1 MYKVINPFKD
11 LEENHLYKTG
21 DKFPFNNKEIL
32 DERIAS
38 LLSNKNKV
46 GKPLI
51 EEVEEDKEKTP
62 KRLQKLKRNSE
73 VV

>member
-1 MYKVINPFKD
+1 MYRVINPFKD

-21 DKFPFNNKEIL
+21 DKFPFDDKEIL

-51 EEVEEDKEKTP
+51 EKVKEDKEKTP
-62 KRLQKLKRNSE
+62 KKTTKTKKK
-73 VV
+73 